1 MICHFPEEVRQD
13 HVISNNCSFCNRESM
28 AFSIHSHE
36 ACHASQVSDKNRFSS
51 HPYSWLGLLSFEHRG
66 PEKAH
71 LSSEEI

>member
-1 MICHFPEEVRQD
+1 
-13 HVISNNCSFCNRESM
+13 M